1 MPTRARPYPAEELWG
16 ELTYLAY
23 HLHWELEVLLDL
35 EHADRDRLLRQVG
48 DLNER
53 AWQEVDARG

>member
-1 MPTRARPYPAEELWG
+1 MPTRARTYPAEELWG

-23 HLHWELEVLLDL
+23 HLHWGLEALLDL

-48 DLNER
+48 ELNER